1 MASSQPPQ
9 PPPPPPSPGGA
20 SPSRKST
27 RRRLAVGIALIA
39 LAATATAVVR
49 GRHRELTLVGV
60 IDANDVVVTPRVQAR
75 LDSLMIDEGSTVTA
89 GQLIARLE
97 SSELAAQAASIA
109 AAASGAAAQLDESRS
124 SERQVAGSSD
134 ANRAAARARL
144 ASAHASLAREQ
155 SQLAQDSAD
164 AARLATLGRSGGVSP
179 AEVERATNTYKA
191 QQAVVAAR
199 REEVSAAQADVANAE
214 SGAHAVAAARSAIA
228 TTEARVRGARADS
241 MAAATRL
248 SYAEL
253 RAPVS
258 GIVQVVTARRGELVG
273 PGTPVAVIVDPDAI
287 WVRVAVPETDAT
299 SIAVGDSLTV
309 KLEPNQTVRG
319 RVISKKVEGDFATQR
334 DVSTAKRDIRA
345 LALRVAIPN
354 PRHTL
359 VPGMTAQ
366 VILPAAK

>member
-9 PPPPPPSPGGA
+9 PPSSAGAPPKGNSA
-20 SPSRKST
+20 K
-27 RRRLAVGIALIA
+27 RRVFIAVALIVLAV
-39 LAATATAVVR
+39 TVTAVVR
-49 GRHRELTLVGV
+49 SRHKELMLIGV

-75 LDSLMIDEGSTVTA
+75 LDSLMIDEGSTVVA

-109 AAASGAAAQLDESRS
+109 AAASGAASQLDESRS
-124 SERQVAGSSD
+124 SERQVAGSTE
-134 ANRAAARARL
+134 AARAASRARL
-144 ASAHASLAREQ
+144 ASAQAALAREQ

-164 AARLATLGRSGGVSP
+164 AARLTMLGRSGGVSP
-179 AEVERATNTYKA
+179 AEVERSTNTYHA

-228 TTEARVRGARADS
+228 TTEARVRGAKADS
-241 MAAATRL
+241 IAAATRL
-248 SYAEL
+248 GYTEL

-258 GIVQVVTARRGELVG
+258 GVVQVVTARRGELVG

-287 WVRVAVPETDAT
+287 WVRVAVPETNAT
-299 SIAVGDSLTV
+299 AIAIGDSLTV
-309 KLEPNQTVRG
+309 KLETDQLIRG
-319 RVISKKVEGDFATQR
+319 RVISKSVEGDFATQR

-345 LALRVAIPN
+345 LVLRVAIPN

-366 VILPAAK
+366 VILPAPK

>member
-1 MASSQPPQ
+1 MSSSQPPQ
-9 PPPPPPSPGGA
+9 PSPQSGRA
-20 SPSRKST
+20 AQRSSPTK
-27 RRRLAVGIALIA
+27 RRVFAAVALIA
-39 LAATATAVVR
+39 LAVTVTAVVR
-49 GRHRELTLVGV
+49 SRHKELTLVGV

-109 AAASGAAAQLDESRS
+109 AAASGAVAQLDESRS
-124 SERQVAGSSD
+124 SERQVAGSTD
-134 ANRAAARARL
+134 ASRAAARARL
-144 ASAHASLAREQ
+144 ASAQAALAREQ
-155 SQLAQDSAD
+155 SQLATDSAD
-164 AARLATLGRSGGVSP
+164 AARMSMLGKSGGVSP
-179 AEVERATNTYKA
+179 AEVERSTNTYRA

-199 REEVSAAQADVANAE
+199 REEVSAAQANVANAE

-228 TTEARVRGARADS
+228 TTEARVRGAKADS
-241 MAAATRL
+241 IAAATRL
-248 SYAEL
+248 GYAEL
-253 RAPVS
+253 RAPIS
-258 GIVQVVTARRGELVG
+258 GIVQVVSARRGELVG

-299 SIAVGDSLTV
+299 AIAVGDSLTV
-309 KLEPNQTVRG
+309 QIESGQSLRG
-319 RVISKKVEGDFATQR
+319 RVISKSIEGDFATQR

-354 PRHTL
+354 PRHAL